1 MPREYKLICQLCHKE
16 FVDDGF
22 QLECDVEHEPALLV
36 TQYTTR
42 LFEINKLSQDIYRY
56 RKWLPVLNT
65 LLRTI
70 FHA

>member
-42 LFEINKLSQDIYRY
+42 LFEINKLSQDIYR
-56 RKWLPVLNT
+56 
-65 LLRTI
+65 
-70 FHA
+70 